1 MSLYK
6 EYDFTLKSPEVHKEI
21 LMALL
26 AAAGFEG
33 FVETDKGFKVYTDLD
48 LNPEEIVN
56 DYKNKFSYTSREVP
70 EENWNKSWEAQIK
83 PLVIDDR
90 VYIKTS
96 FHPEKNYPLVITID
110 PKMSFGTGHH
120 ETTYLMIRQLLELDL
135 KGKKLLDMGAG
146 TGVLSILAQKLGARD
161 VYAVDNDKWAYENM
175 LENFE
180 KNQTPDIKTYLG
192 DAQTIA
198 DFPVFDIVLA
208 NINRNILLN
217 DMHQYVQKLEK
228 GGLLILSGFYRE
240 DIPLLKNEA
249 QKYGMI
255 FESEKEKN
263 KWISLRFKKM

>member
-1 MSLYK
+1 MSSYK
-6 EYDFTLKSPEVHKEI
+6 EYDFRLHQNNGLQEI

-26 AAAGFEG
+26 ATNGFEG
-33 FVETDKGFKVYTDLD
+33 FVETENGFLAYTDQDLD
-48 LNPEEIVN
+48 PN
-56 DYKNKFSYTSREVP
+56 DILSDYTKHFSFSSREVP

-83 PLVIDDR
+83 PLVIEDQI
-90 VYIKTS
+90 YIKTS

-120 ETTYLMIRQLLELDL
+120 ETTFLMIKQLLELNL
-135 KGKKLLDMGAG
+135 KGQKVLDMGAG
-146 TGVLSILAQKLGARD
+146 TGVLSILANKLGATD
-161 VYAVDNDKWAYENM
+161 IYAVDNDKWAYENM

-180 KNQTPDIKTYLG
+180 KNHTPNIKSYLG
-192 DAQTIA
+192 DAATMA
-198 DFPVFDIVLA
+198 DFPNFDIILA

-217 DMHQYVQKLEK
+217 DMQYYVAKLK
-228 GGLLILSGFYRE
+228 PGGLLILSGFYKE

-263 KWISLRFKKM
+263 RWMSLRFKKM